1 MIHVV
6 TKENRSIYQA
16 QMEEQFRI
24 RHDIYV
30 KQRKWMAL
38 DRPDGRE
45 MDQFDN
51 GDATYLL
58 MLEDNRVIGGS
69 RFVPTT
75 KPHLMSE
82 VFAFL
87 ANVRGVPRGHD
98 IVEWTRIFIIPE
110 KRTAFNLK
118 KIYAGVLEYCLD
130 EGYNKITI
138 VMETWWIP
146 RFLELGWDVIPLG
159 EPMMHDNMEI
169 VAVIVNIEQE
179 KYKQLK
185 HQIKIDKNI
194 LRYNKINNINY

>member
-6 TKENRSIYQA
+6 KKYNRALYQ
-16 QMEEQFRI
+16 EQIEQQHRI
-24 RHDIYV
+24 RYDIYV

-45 MDQFDN
+45 IDQFDN
-51 GDATYLL
+51 DDATYLL
-58 MLEDNRVIGGS
+58 MLEGDRVIGGS

-87 ANVRGVPRGHD
+87 ANVRGVQRGHN

-110 KRTAFNLK
+110 KRNAFNLK
-118 KIYAGVLEYCLD
+118 KMYLGVLEYCLD
-130 EGYNKITI
+130 EGFNAITI

-169 VAVIVNIEQE
+169 IAVMVNIEQE
-179 KYKQLK
+179 KYNELK
-185 HQIKIDKNI
+185 YQIEIDNKI
-194 LRYNKINNINY
+194 LRYNNTKSIY